1 MNTYNRYKNDRDLAW
16 KIILDTGIRNLPVK
30 IVRVCNSFNIKV
42 KGCNME
48 SSGKT
53 ALSPDGGYMILINSR
68 EPPKRQRFTCAH
80 ELGHILLGHVDELGK
95 AYRDPHKEDN
105 PHETDA
111 NVFASRLLAPSIVLR
126 DIGAFT
132 ANDISRIF
140 DISIE
145 AARFRAERLELLM
158 KREEKHLET
167 RNRSC
172 FGISRYEREVEKQFR
187 EFIEKF
193 NRQ

>member
-111 NVFASRLLAPSIVLR
+111 NIFASRLLAPSIVLR

-145 AARFRAERLELLM
+145 AARFRAKRLELLM
-158 KREEKHLET
+158 KREEKYLET

>member
-53 ALSPDGGYMILINSR
+53 TLSPDGGYMILINSR

-111 NVFASRLLAPSIVLR
+111 NIFASRLLAPSIVLR

-132 ANDISRIF
+132 ANDISRIC

-145 AARFRAERLELLM
+145 AARFRAKRLELLM
-158 KREEKHLET
+158 KREEKYLET

>member
-53 ALSPDGGYMILINSR
+53 ALSPDGGYIILINSR

-95 AYRDPHKEDN
+95 AYRDPQTDDN
-105 PHETDA
+105 PYERDA
-111 NVFASRLLAPSIVLR
+111 NIFASRLLAPAIILK

-132 ANDISRIF
+132 AEDISRVC
-140 DISIE
+140 DISME
-145 AARFRAERLELLM
+145 AARFRAERLNLLM
-158 KREEKHLET
+158 KREQEFMKT
-167 RNRSC
+167 KNRSC
-172 FGISRYEREVEKQFR
+172 FGISRYEREVEKQFT
-187 EFIEKF
+187 EFIVKF
-193 NRQ
+193 NSQ

>member
-1 MNTYNRYKNDRDLAW
+1 
-16 KIILDTGIRNLPVK
+16 
-30 IVRVCNSFNIKV
+30 
-42 KGCNME
+42 ME

-111 NVFASRLLAPSIVLR
+111 NIFASRLLAPSIVLR

-132 ANDISRIF
+132 ANDISRIC

-145 AARFRAERLELLM
+145 AARFRAKRLELLM
-158 KREEKHLET
+158 KREEKYLET